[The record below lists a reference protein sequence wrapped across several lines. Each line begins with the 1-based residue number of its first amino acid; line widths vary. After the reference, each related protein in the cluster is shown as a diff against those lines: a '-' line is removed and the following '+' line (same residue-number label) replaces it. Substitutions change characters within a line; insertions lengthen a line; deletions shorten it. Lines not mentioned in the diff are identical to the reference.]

1 MKALVVYDSLY
12 GNTEKIAKAIGEGLG
27 EGAKVVK
34 VKEAKAEEVASNHL
48 VIIGSPTQGGRQTSA
63 IKTFVDELPVDV
75 FKEDKRFA
83 AFDTRVKTF
92 FVKVFGYAAPR
103 IESAIRA
110 KGGNTTAQPQG
121 FYVKGTK
128 GPLLDGELERATTW
142 AKSIAAG
149 VPTSKMPG
157 KYKVK
162 RKE

>member
-1 MKALVVYDSLY
+1 MKALVIYDSLY

-27 EGAKVVK
+27 EEAKVVK
-34 VKEAKAEEVASNHL
+34 AGFAKVEDVASSHL
-48 VIIGSPTQGGRQTSA
+48 VIIGSPTQGGRQTPG
-63 IKTFVDELPVDV
+63 IKAFVDELPADAM
-75 FKEDKRFA
+75 KDKRFA
-83 AFDTRVKTF
+83 GFDTRVKNIIAR
-92 FVKVFGYAAPR
+92 VFGYAAPR

-149 VPTSKMPG
+149 VPTGLMPG